1 MERAVLGCVIMDGGA
16 LSECLAA
23 GLSVIHFLNP
33 VNKRIY
39 GAMVSLYKSG
49 LGIDI
54 LSLTG
59 QLKSDGNIEEVG
71 EYVLHQLD
79 VDLPDPSNI
88 EAYITAIKED
98 ALRNS
103 VHRAGLRMSKT
114 ANDPGRSTADI
125 LQVMS
130 SSMRQAASMADTGK
144 QLVRLGD
151 GVDALVEKLED
162 GLAQGIQSGF
172 TGLDTMIIGFMDGAF
187 YVIAGRPGMGKT
199 ALGLNISK
207 YAAAKQGKTV
217 VIISLEMTQE
227 ELSMRYLSDETSIPS
242 TKIRLGMLDEDD
254 WKNIASARNR
264 IATLPIRIEDS
275 GVATIDSLST
285 KLRKITLA
293 GHVDMVVV
301 DYMQLMSGGG
311 NANSN
316 RENDVSEISRGLKM
330 LAKELQIPIIAM
342 SQLNRKLESRPDK
355 RPQLADIRESGS
367 IEQDADAVMFVYRP
381 EYYRQMAN
389 PGGPAHLEETA
400 ELILAKNRN
409 GPTGLARLVWDAT
422 RMRFLNPTLV
432 LSPSSQAASAASPP
446 PPASSPSLSVSEASP
461 GSQQNSTTSPSAAP
475 PCPPDSSTD
484 APAPE
489 STSPRACSES
499 PAETSPPPDPKDLIP
514 F

>member
-1 MERAVLGCVIMDGGA
+1 MPSLDQHLEDYQMERAALGCVMMDGGA
-16 LSECLAA
+16 LTECLAL
-23 GLSVIHFLNP
+23 GLSVIHFSNP

-54 LSLTG
+54 RSLSV
-59 QLKSDGNIEEVG
+59 QLKGDGNIEDVG

-79 VDLPDPSNI
+79 TDLPDPSNI
-88 EAYITAIKED
+88 EAYIKAIKDD
-98 ALRNS
+98 ALCDS
-103 VHRAGLRMSKT
+103 VYRAGLRMT
-114 ANDPGRSTADI
+114 AAAKDPNRSTEEI
-125 LQVMS
+125 MHVMS

-242 TKIRLGMLDEDD
+242 TKIRLGMLDDED

-285 KLRKITLA
+285 KLRKISMA
-293 GHVDMVVV
+293 GNVDMVVV
-301 DYMQLMSGGG
+301 DYMQLMSGAG

-389 PGGPAHLEETA
+389 PGGPVHLEETA

-432 LSPSSQAASAASPP
+432 LSPSLQTPSAVAPVQPKNSSGHSSSHSAA
-446 PPASSPSLSVSEASP
+446 ADPS
-461 GSQQNSTTSPSAAP
+461 
-475 PCPPDSSTD
+475 PPDSATD

-489 STSPRACSES
+489 STSPPASPAS
-499 PAETSPPPDPKDLIP
+499 PAETCPPVDPEDSIP